1 MRTLEN
7 KPSLPLDHLP
17 VGFTK
22 ISRGE
27 LQLWLICQ
35 RSNWTG
41 GLSGCSEGVT
51 LWSWGSRKEASSTA
65 AQPPSDLL
73 PGIPLAKPNRK
84 SEGREPR
91 DALSVHRSASWSTE
105 QVEKDGERI

>member
-7 KPSLPLDHLP
+7 KPSLPPDHLP
-17 VGFTK
+17 VGFAK

-27 LQLWLICQ
+27 HQLWSLCQ
-35 RSNWTG
+35 RSHWSG
-41 GLSGCSEGVT
+41 GLSGCGEGVT
-51 LWSWGSRKEASSTA
+51 LWSWGSREEARGTA

-73 PGIPLAKPNRK
+73 PGVPLAKPNRK

-91 DALSVHRSASWSTE
+91 DAVSVHRSASWNTE
-105 QVEKDGERI
+105 QVEKDGE

>member
-7 KPSLPLDHLP
+7 KPFLSPDHFP

-22 ISRGE
+22 ISRSE

-35 RSNWTG
+35 RSNWSS
-41 GLSGCSEGVT
+41 GLSGCREGVT
-51 LWSWGSRKEASSTA
+51 LWSWGSREEASGTA

-73 PGIPLAKPNRK
+73 PGILLAKPNRK

-91 DALSVHRSASWSTE
+91 DAMSVHRSASWSTE
-105 QVEKDGERI
+105 QVEKDGQ